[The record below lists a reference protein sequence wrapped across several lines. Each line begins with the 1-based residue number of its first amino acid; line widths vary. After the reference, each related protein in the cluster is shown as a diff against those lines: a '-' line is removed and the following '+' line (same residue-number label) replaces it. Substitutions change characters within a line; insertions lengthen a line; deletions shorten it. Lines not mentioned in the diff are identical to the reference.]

1 MKINFAQ
8 FPIYDGIKKENLI
21 ASNITEAFGDW
32 IYKNVAG
39 LKAHLLA
46 EKIFKSTVD
55 GVELDEEEV
64 DIIRRSTPMLS
75 GLLADSLN
83 DYLDKRR
90 RNNMK
95 IENLER
101 ASRINDELAK
111 LKLAKETLN
120 NGGYVRIYSSAR
132 SSAGCVELDIA
143 NFNDEVN
150 TCIDNHIAELES
162 EIETL

>member
-1 MKINFAQ
+1 MRINFAQ
-8 FPIYDGIKKENLI
+8 FPIYDGIKKEKLI

-90 RNNMK
+90 NNMK
-95 IENLER
+95 RYIVTTFWQRCCLR
-101 ASRINDELAK
+101 SVLAI
-111 LKLAKETLN
+111 
-120 NGGYVRIYSSAR
+120 R
-132 SSAGCVELDIA
+132 
-143 NFNDEVN
+143 
-150 TCIDNHIAELES
+150 
-162 EIETL
+162 

>member
-1 MKINFAQ
+1 MRINFAQ
-8 FPIYDGIKKENLI
+8 FPIYDGTKKEKLI

-83 DYLDKRR
+83 DYLDK
-90 RNNMK
+90 
-95 IENLER
+95 
-101 ASRINDELAK
+101 
-111 LKLAKETLN
+111 KEEQHEKGIL
-120 NGGYVRIYSSAR
+120 
-132 SSAGCVELDIA
+132 
-143 NFNDEVN
+143 
-150 TCIDNHIAELES
+150 
-162 EIETL
+162 

>member
-1 MKINFAQ
+1 MRINFAQ
-8 FPIYDGIKKENLI
+8 FPIYDGIKKEKLI

-75 GLLADSLN
+75 GLMADSLN
-83 DYLDKRR
+83 DYLDK
-90 RNNMK
+90 K
-95 IENLER
+95 
-101 ASRINDELAK
+101 
-111 LKLAKETLN
+111 KE
-120 NGGYVRIYSSAR
+120 
-132 SSAGCVELDIA
+132 EQHED
-143 NFNDEVN
+143 
-150 TCIDNHIAELES
+150 
-162 EIETL
+162 